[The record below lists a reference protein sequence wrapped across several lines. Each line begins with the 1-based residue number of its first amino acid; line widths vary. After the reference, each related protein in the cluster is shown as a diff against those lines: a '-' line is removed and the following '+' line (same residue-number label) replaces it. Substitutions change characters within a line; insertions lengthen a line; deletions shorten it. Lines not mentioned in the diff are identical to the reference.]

1 MALESGIIGKIT
13 GENPYAIALT
23 RIGLFKT
30 RNGSERVAN
39 FVTFAV
45 ISTREDFGLA
55 WPEGVFC
62 RTTSAALILRMLRLF
77 QLGHRGLPGPN
88 HATLAPS

>member
-1 MALESGIIGKIT
+1 MVRLARHLKVGTPEAYT
-13 GENPYAIALT
+13 G
-23 RIGLFKT
+23 IGLFKT

-45 ISTREDFGLA
+45 ISAREDFGLA

-62 RTTSAALILRMLRLF
+62 RTTSAALILRMLCLL
-77 QLGHRGLPGPN
+77 QSGHHGLPGPN
-88 HATLAPS
+88 HATLAPP